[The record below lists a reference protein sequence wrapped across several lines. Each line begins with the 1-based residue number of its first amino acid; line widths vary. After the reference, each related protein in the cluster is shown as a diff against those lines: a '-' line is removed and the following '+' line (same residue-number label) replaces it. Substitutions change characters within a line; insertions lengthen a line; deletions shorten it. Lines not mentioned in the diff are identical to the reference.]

1 MRPVNLRSP
10 RVLVVEDD
18 ATLRDSL
25 EAALRHE
32 GYDVRAESD
41 GTEIGQAVD
50 TFHPELAVV
59 DVNLGGGPNG
69 FAVARRLRVDDDVP
83 VLFLTAA
90 DSLEDRLAGFEAGA
104 DDYVI
109 KPFSMAELLMRVR
122 ALLRRTDKL
131 NSGALQVADLR
142 VDEDARTARRGET
155 SLELTRTEFDLLVAL
170 AKNAGRVLSKTQ
182 LLTLVWGY
190 EDYDHNLVEVHVSSL
205 RKKLESADETRLLH
219 TVRGVGY
226 VLRP

>member
-1 MRPVNLRSP
+1 MNLRSP

-59 DVNLGGGPNG
+59 DVNLGDGPNG
-69 FAVARRLRVDDDVP
+69 FAVARHLRVDDDVP

-122 ALLRRTDKL
+122 ALLRRTGKL
-131 NSGALQVADLR
+131 DSGALQVADLR
-142 VDEDARTARRGET
+142 VDEDARTATRGET

-205 RKKLESADETRLLH
+205 RKKLESADETRLVH